1 MILYMRIIS
10 GSRRGRKLVS
20 IDGDSIRPT
29 TDRVKESLFNLIQDF
44 VPDAKVLDL
53 FGGTGAL
60 SLEAVSRGAKMAT
73 IVDADRKSIEV
84 IEKNIEL
91 TGFSE
96 NTKVVLKKAEE
107 FIKDVRESY
116 DIIFLDPPYNKGF
129 VIPVLNA
136 VSERELLSE
145 YGIAVL
151 ESDFSDDHGAIPG
164 LDILKQK
171 KYGRTYITVY
181 KKKAGKGADE
191 H

>member
-1 MILYMRIIS
+1 MRIIS

-53 FGGTGAL
+53 FGGSGAL
-60 SLEAVSRGAKMAT
+60 SLEAVSRGADFAT
-73 IVDADRKSIEV
+73 IVDADKRSVEV
-84 IEKNIEL
+84 IKKNIEL

-96 NTKVVLKKAEE
+96 NTEVVFKKAED
-107 FIKDVRESY
+107 FIKDTKESY

-129 VIPVLNA
+129 VIPVLNS
-136 VSERELLSE
+136 VSGKELLSDD
-145 YGIAVL
+145 GIAVL
-151 ESDFSDDHGAIPG
+151 ESDFSDDHGNVPG
-164 LDILKQK
+164 LEIIKQK

>member
-1 MILYMRIIS
+1 MRIIS
-10 GSRRGRKLVS
+10 GSKRGRKLVS

-29 TDRVKESLFNLIQDF
+29 TDRVKESLFNLIQDY
-44 VPDAKVLDL
+44 VPDANVLDL

-60 SLEAVSRGAKMAT
+60 SLEAVSRGAERAT

-84 IEKNIEL
+84 INKNIEL

-96 NTKVVLKKAEE
+96 HCDVVYERAEA
-107 FIKDVRESY
+107 FIENASQRF
-116 DIIFLDPPYNKGF
+116 DIIFLDPPYNKGL
-129 VIPVLNA
+129 VVPVLDS
-136 VSERELLSE
+136 VSDKGLLNDD
-145 YGIAVL
+145 GIAVL
-151 ESDFSDDHGAIPG
+151 ESDFSDDHGNISG
-164 LDILKQK
+164 LEIIKQK